1 MFKVLF
7 FIVLYYLG
15 HFSCL
20 GVKRQV
26 IGECDQW
33 EIDRVGYIDNRMALE
48 FLSNLVCCSCGTI
61 GQSIKTEY
69 ATCMCDREGGI
80 DIKYRTSEN
89 PKDDGKPYSE
99 CFLKESLITEDFLKE
114 CRPKGRK
121 GCSKM
126 IEDLAVEVMKEYCKD
141 EP

>member
-1 MFKVLF
+1 
-7 FIVLYYLG
+7 
-15 HFSCL
+15 
-20 GVKRQV
+20 
-26 IGECDQW
+26 
-33 EIDRVGYIDNRMALE
+33 
-48 FLSNLVCCSCGTI
+48 
-61 GQSIKTEY
+61 
-69 ATCMCDREGGI
+69 MCDREGGI
-80 DIKYRTSEN
+80 DIKDRSSEN

-99 CFLKESLITEDFLKE
+99 CFLKESLITEGNDLNSDFWCRHFLDFLKE